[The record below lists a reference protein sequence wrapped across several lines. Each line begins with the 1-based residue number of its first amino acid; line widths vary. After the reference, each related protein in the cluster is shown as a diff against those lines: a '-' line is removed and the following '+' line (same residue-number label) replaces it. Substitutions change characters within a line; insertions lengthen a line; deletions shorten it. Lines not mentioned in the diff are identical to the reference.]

1 MPTLTEAQQR
11 DLLAYV
17 LGFDILAAG
26 KLSAAARKAIFT
38 TIRAGGAA
46 VGRGALRVPGL
57 TGRGLGVLGAA
68 GVGLAR
74 EGRIAA
80 AASPVSA
87 AAALALL
94 GYHHRDELAAGARAV
109 EAQFADT
116 EPAGFREALIGR
128 EGIAFGKAAKRKVS
142 KANKA
147 VKEGMKWLK
156 KGSKKIT
163 GAAPGTLPARG
174 FITATKAAGLAN
186 PKTKSKPKKVNTPV
200 NRLARYL
207 KKWW

>member
-1 MPTLTEAQQR
+1 M
-11 DLLAYV
+11 
-17 LGFDILAAG
+17 
-26 KLSAAARKAIFT
+26 
-38 TIRAGGAA
+38 
-46 VGRGALRVPGL
+46 
-57 TGRGLGVLGAA
+57 
-68 GVGLAR
+68 
-74 EGRIAA
+74 A
-80 AASPVSA
+80 AASPPA
-87 AAALALL
+87 AIAALALL
-94 GYHHRDELAAGARAV
+94 GYHHREELAAGVR
-109 EAQFADT
+109 EFEGT

-128 EGIAFGKAAKRKVS
+128 EGIALGKATRRKVS

-156 KGSKKIT
+156 KGTKKIT
-163 GAAPGTLPARG
+163 GAAPGTIPARG